1 MNEVLSLK
9 CGKKIK
15 QLREQQGWTQ
25 VVLAQKVDITPAMLC
40 LIEKEK
46 STGSLEVLSHIAKVL
61 DVNISDLLEE

>member
-46 STGSLEVLSHIAKVL
+46 STGSLEVLSNIAKVL
-61 DVNISDLLEE
+61 DVKISDLLEE